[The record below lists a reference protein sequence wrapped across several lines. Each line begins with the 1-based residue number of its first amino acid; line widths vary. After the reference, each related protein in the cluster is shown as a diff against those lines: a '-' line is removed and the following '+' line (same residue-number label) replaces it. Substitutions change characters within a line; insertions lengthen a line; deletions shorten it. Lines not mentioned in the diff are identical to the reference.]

1 MKLETTNPRI
11 CLFYKEN
18 PSLNFDSVNIMF
30 IELFEKILHN
40 MNHTMSVTLQSQ
52 ILNNVNEIKSS
63 IVCLNETLSNKYNEM
78 TIKLMDTKKMYIDE
92 LTMILQNNNVEKIIP
107 LLEKQNT
114 QFVTNTQL
122 ILSDIIPKSQNQY
135 YMQIQ
140 ESIRSFHKSISDD
153 TRVLLKYADNGSSI
167 KEYINHL
174 EMKSSV
180 MIQNLQQPI
189 YSYINSSEERFKEYT
204 QNTQTLQQKWIAEMN
219 ELLNNCKSD
228 ASPPSIAT
236 SNTNPLPSAH
246 NIQSIL
252 NKIYNTAEIYDI
264 KYSLFP
270 KHLSSFADSNPNI
283 NYYLMKR
290 NGRSKIFI
298 QSTDIPTNI
307 STEDIQTFIQNMHQN
322 NSHGIFLSQNSGIA
336 NKTNYQ
342 IEINSHMIIVYVHN
356 AEYMSDKIKTA
367 VDIIDHLSVKLTEFK
382 KENETDICISK
393 DVLDEI
399 NGEYQT
405 FITQKELMINL
416 LKEQH
421 KRILS
426 QLDEIKIPSLEKY
439 LSTKFMVTSQKPGLK
454 CDICKL
460 FNANNLKALA
470 AHKRG
475 CNRKIQNHANITT
488 SAATSVSASVSTV
501 TA

>member
-18 PSLNFDSVNIMF
+18 PSLNFDSVNLIF

-63 IVCLNETLSNKYNEM
+63 IVCLNETLSNKYNEI
-78 TIKLMDTKKMYIDE
+78 TIKLMDIKKMYIEE

-114 QFVTNTQL
+114 QFVTSTQL
-122 ILSDIIPKSQNQY
+122 ILSEIIPKSQNQY

-153 TRVLLKYADNGSSI
+153 TRVLLKYADSNNSI

-180 MIQNLQQPI
+180 MIQNLQHPI

-204 QNTQTLQQKWIAEMN
+204 NNTQNLQQKWMTEMN
-219 ELLNNCKSD
+219 EILNNCKSD
-228 ASPPSIAT
+228 SSTSTSLSHIPSQSQSPP
-236 SNTNPLPSAH
+236 

-270 KHLSSFADSNPNI
+270 RNISSTEPHSNPPTNM

-290 NGRSKIFI
+290 NTRSKIFI
-298 QSTDIPTNI
+298 QSTDIPKNI
-307 STEDIQTFIQNMHQN
+307 STEDIQSFLQNMHQQH
-322 NSHGIFLSQNSGIA
+322 SHGIFLSQNSGIA

-342 IEINSHMIIVYVHN
+342 IEINNNMLIVYVHN
-356 AEYMSDKIKTA
+356 VEYISDKIKTA
-367 VDIIDHLSVKLTEFK
+367 VDIIDQLSVKLTELK
-382 KENETDICISK
+382 KDNETDISISK

-399 NGEYQT
+399 NVEYQT
-405 FITQKELMINL
+405 LITQKETMMNL

-421 KRILS
+421 KRALS

-439 LSTKFMVTSQKPGLK
+439 LSTKFVMTSQKPGLK

-475 CNRKIQNHANITT
+475 CNRKIQNNANT
-488 SAATSVSASVSTV
+488 STPSLVSSV
-501 TA
+501 